1 MNEIKNIQIDAEI
14 HNLLKVHCAKNGLIM
29 KVFVEKLI
37 LKEFDTTQ
45 PQAKMPDDK
54 KPTGALKDYFDSKIT
69 FTK

>member
-1 MNEIKNIQIDAEI
+1 
-14 HNLLKVHCAKNGLIM
+14 M
-29 KVFVEKLI
+29 KAFVEKLI